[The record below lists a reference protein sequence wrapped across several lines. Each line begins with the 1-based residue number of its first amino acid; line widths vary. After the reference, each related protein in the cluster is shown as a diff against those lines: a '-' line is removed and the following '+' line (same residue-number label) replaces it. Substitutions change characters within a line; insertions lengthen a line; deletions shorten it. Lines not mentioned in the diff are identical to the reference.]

1 MNVEVLILAAAS
13 AVRPSTSTAAVYA
26 LLSSDRPRPVLAA
39 FTVAGLLFS
48 CAIGFLV
55 VSAFHGV
62 SLPGRESTRTAIIE
76 LAAGAA
82 MLGFASGAWAGHV
95 ERFKQRRGER
105 SPSRLM
111 AALRRPTVK
120 VAAAAGVVTHLPGL
134 FYFVA
139 LNAIAGGRPPF
150 GPATVEVLTY
160 NAIWFSVPVAAFVV
174 AREHADL
181 AHARIARLNAW
192 AKEHEQ
198 AIVVALFA
206 TVGAYLVV
214 KGLDGLLS

>member
-1 MNVEVLILAAAS
+1 MHAEVLVLAAAS
-13 AVRPSTSTAAVYA
+13 ALRASTSTAAVYA

-39 FTVAGLLFS
+39 FTLAGLLFS
-48 CAIGFLV
+48 CAVGVIV
-55 VSAFHGV
+55 VFALHGV
-62 SLPGRESTRTAIIE
+62 SLPGGASTRTAIVD

-82 MLGFASGAWAGHV
+82 MLGFASGAWSGHV
-95 ERFKQRRGER
+95 DRFRQRRGER
-105 SPSRLM
+105 PPSRLM
-111 AALRRPTVK
+111 TALRRPTVR

-134 FYFVA
+134 FYLVA
-139 LNAIAGGRPPF
+139 LNAIADGRPPF
-150 GPATVEVLTY
+150 GPATIEVLTY
-160 NAIWFSVPVAAFVV
+160 NAIWFSVPIAAFVV

-206 TVGAYLVV
+206 TVGTYLAV
-214 KGLDGLLS
+214 KGLAGLLS